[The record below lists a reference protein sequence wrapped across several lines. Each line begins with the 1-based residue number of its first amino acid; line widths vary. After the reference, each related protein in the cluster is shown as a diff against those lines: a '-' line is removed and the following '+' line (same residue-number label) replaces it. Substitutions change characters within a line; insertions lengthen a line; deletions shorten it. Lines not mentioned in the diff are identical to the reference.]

1 MEELTHS
8 KDLFLTMFRAFGEKF
23 MSTLP
28 SVLGALFLFLF
39 GWLVAHLVSKAITK
53 FAEKMKVNSLAEKA
67 EVNGFLETAN
77 ITSTPA
83 QILGKIMKWLILL
96 LTGLMVAD
104 TLNLNILSQ
113 EIGNLIGYLPKLF
126 LALIFF
132 IVGTYIAGFVRDFIR
147 AATASFG
154 ISTGRMVSSFVY
166 YLLLIMVA
174 LTALR
179 QGGMDTTIIT
189 NNLLLILGAML
200 LAAAIS
206 YGFASRE
213 VLENIL
219 ATFYSRKTFKA
230 GQIIEVEG
238 EQGEIVAVSTI
249 NVTLKKDN
257 GELVVIP
264 SQMLIKNKVKIKG

>member
-1 MEELTHS
+1 MEEITNS
-8 KDLFLTMFRAFGEKF
+8 TDFFLEMFKSFGVKF
-23 MSTLP
+23 TSALP
-28 SVLGALFLFLF
+28 SVLGALGLFLF
-39 GWLVAHLVSKAITK
+39 GWFIAKVLGKAVTR
-53 FAEKMKVNSLAEKA
+53 FAEKMKLNSLAEKA

-83 QILGKIMKWLILL
+83 EILGKIMKWLVLL

-113 EIGNLIGYLPKLF
+113 EIGNLLGYLPKLF

-147 AATASFG
+147 AATSSLG
-154 ISTGRMVSSFVY
+154 ISTGRIVSSFVY
-166 YLLLIMVA
+166 YLLLIMVT

-189 NNLLLILGAML
+189 SNLFLILGAIL
-200 LAAAIS
+200 FAAAIS

-219 ATFYSRKTFKA
+219 ATFYSRKTFQI
-230 GQIIEVEG
+230 GQVIEVDG
-238 EQGEIVAVSTI
+238 EEGEIVAVSTI
-249 NVTLKKDN
+249 NVTLKKVN

-264 SQMLIKNKVKIKG
+264 SQILIKNKVKIK

>member
-1 MEELTHS
+1 MEELTNS
-8 KDLFLTMFRAFGEKF
+8 KDFFLEMFTTFGVKF
-23 MSTLP
+23 TSVLP
-28 SVLGALFLFLF
+28 SFLGALFLLLF
-39 GWLVAHLVSKAITK
+39 GWLVAKLVGKAMTK
-53 FAEKMKVNSLAEKA
+53 FAEKMKVNALAEKT
-67 EVNGFLETAN
+67 ELNGFLETAN
-77 ITSTPA
+77 VTSTPA

-96 LTGLMVAD
+96 ITGLMVAD

-113 EIGNLIGYLPKLF
+113 EIGNLISYLPKLF

-147 AATASFG
+147 AATSSLG
-154 ISTGRMVSSFVY
+154 ISTGRIVSSFVY
-166 YLLLIMVA
+166 YLLLIMVT

-189 NNLLLILGAML
+189 NNLFLIMGAIL
-200 LAAAIS
+200 LAGAIS

-219 ATFYSRKTFKA
+219 ATFYSRKTFEI
-230 GQIIEVEG
+230 GQNIEVDG

-249 NVTLKKDN
+249 NVTLKKEN

-264 SQMLIKNKVKIKG
+264 SQMLIKNKVKIK

>member
-1 MEELTHS
+1 MEELINS
-8 KDLFLTMFRAFGEKF
+8 KDVFLEMSKTFMVKMMSVLPSIFGALVLFLVG
-23 MSTLP
+23 S
-28 SVLGALFLFLF
+28 
-39 GWLVAHLVSKAITK
+39 LVARLVSKAITK

-83 QILGKIMKWLILL
+83 EILGKVTKWLILL
-96 LTGLMVAD
+96 ITGLMVAD
-104 TLNLNILSQ
+104 HLNLRILSQ
-113 EIGNLIGYLPKLF
+113 EIGNLISYLPKLF

-132 IVGTYIAGFVRDFIR
+132 IIGTYIAGFVRDLIR
-147 AATASFG
+147 AATASLG

-166 YLLLIMVA
+166 YLLIILVA

-189 NNLLLILGAML
+189 NNLLLILGTIL
-200 LAAAIS
+200 LAGAIS

-219 ATFYSRKTFKA
+219 ATFYSRKTFKI
-230 GQIIEVEG
+230 GQFIEVDG
-238 EQGEIVAVSTI
+238 EEGEIVAVSTI
-249 NVTLKKDN
+249 NVTLKKEN
-257 GELVVIP
+257 GDLVVIP
-264 SQMLIKNKVKIKG
+264 AQMLIKNKVKIK

>member
-1 MEELTHS
+1 MEELTNS
-8 KDLFLTMFRAFGEKF
+8 KDLFLEMFQTFGLKF
-23 MSTLP
+23 MSALP
-28 SVLGALFLFLF
+28 SVFGALVLFLF
-39 GWLVAHLVSKAITK
+39 GWFIANLLSKAITK
-53 FAEKMKVNSLAEKA
+53 FAEKMKVNTLAEKA
-67 EVNGFLETAN
+67 EVSGFLETAN
-77 ITSTPA
+77 ITATPA
-83 QILGKIMKWLILL
+83 EILGKIMKFLILL

-113 EIGNLIGYLPKLF
+113 GIGNLIGYLPKLF

-147 AATASFG
+147 AATSSLG

-166 YLLLIMVA
+166 YLLLVMVA

-189 NNLLLILGAML
+189 NNLLLILGTIL

-219 ATFYSRKTFKA
+219 ATFYSRKTFHV
-230 GQIIEVEG
+230 GQIIEIEG
-238 EQGEIVAVSTI
+238 EQGEIVEVSTI
-249 NVTLKKDN
+249 NITLKKEN
-257 GELVVIP
+257 GERVVIP
-264 SQMLIKNKVKIKG
+264 SQMLIKNKVKIK

>member
-1 MEELTHS
+1 MDELTNS
-8 KDLFLTMFRAFGEKF
+8 KDLFLEMFKTFGVKF
-23 MSTLP
+23 MSALP
-28 SVLGALFLFLF
+28 SVLGALALFLF
-39 GWLVAHLVSKAITK
+39 GWFIARLVSKAITK
-53 FAEKMKVNSLAEKA
+53 FAEKMKINSLAEKA

-104 TLNLNILSQ
+104 TLNLKILSQ

-147 AATASFG
+147 AATTSLG

-189 NNLLLILGAML
+189 NNLLLILGTIL
-200 LAAAIS
+200 LAGAIS

-219 ATFYSRKTFKA
+219 ATFYSRKTFQI
-230 GQIIEVEG
+230 GQLIEVDG
-238 EQGEIVAVSTI
+238 EEGEIVAVSTI
-249 NVTLKKDN
+249 NVTLKKEN

-264 SQMLIKNKVKIKG
+264 SQMLIKNKVKIK

>member
-1 MEELTHS
+1 MEELTNS
-8 KDLFLTMFRAFGEKF
+8 KDLFLEMFRTFGVTI
-23 MSTLP
+23 MSILP
-28 SVLGALFLFLF
+28 SVLGAIALFLF
-39 GWLVAHLVSKAITK
+39 GWFVARIVSKGVTK
-53 FAEKMKVNSLAEKA
+53 FAEKMKINSLAEKA
-67 EVNGFLETAN
+67 EVGGFLETAN

-83 QILGKIMKWLILL
+83 EILGKVMKWLILL

-104 TLNLNILSQ
+104 TLNLEVLSQ
-113 EIGNLIGYLPKLF
+113 EIGKLIGYLPKLL

-132 IVGTYIAGFVRDFIR
+132 IIGTYIAGFVRDFIR
-147 AATASFG
+147 AATTSLG

-189 NNLLLILGAML
+189 NNLFLILGTIL
-200 LAAAIS
+200 LAGAIS

-219 ATFYSRKTFKA
+219 ATFYSRKTFHI
-230 GQIIEVEG
+230 GQHIEIDGEEG
-238 EQGEIVAVSTI
+238 EIIAVSTI
-249 NVTLKKDN
+249 NVTLKKEN
-257 GELVVIP
+257 GEQVVIP
-264 SQMLIKNKVKIKG
+264 AQMLIKNKVKIK

>member
-1 MEELTHS
+1 MEELTNS
-8 KDLFLTMFRAFGEKF
+8 KDLFLEMFRTFGVKF
-23 MSTLP
+23 MSALP
-28 SVLGALFLFLF
+28 SVLGALALFLF
-39 GWLVAHLVSKAITK
+39 GWFVAKLVGSGITK
-53 FAEKMKVNSLAEKA
+53 FAEKMKVNTLAEKA

-77 ITSTPA
+77 IKSTPA
-83 QILGKIMKWLILL
+83 EILGKIMKWLILL

-113 EIGNLIGYLPKLF
+113 EIGKLIGYLPKLF

-147 AATASFG
+147 AATTSLG
-154 ISTGRMVSSFVY
+154 LSTGRILSSFVY

-179 QGGMDTTIIT
+179 QGGMDTSIIT
-189 NNLLLILGAML
+189 NNLLLILGTIL
-200 LAAAIS
+200 LAGAIS

-219 ATFYSRKTFKA
+219 ATFYSRKTFQI
-230 GQIIEVEG
+230 GQVIEVDG
-238 EQGEIVAVSTI
+238 EEGEIVAVSTI

-264 SQMLIKNKVKIKG
+264 SQMLIKNKVKIK

>member
-1 MEELTHS
+1 MEELTDS
-8 KDLFLTMFRAFGEKF
+8 KDLFVELFNTFGVKF
-23 MSTLP
+23 MSALP
-28 SVLGALFLFLF
+28 SVLGALGLVLF
-39 GWLVAHLVSKAITK
+39 GWFIAKLAGKAITK
-53 FAEKMKVNSLAEKA
+53 FAEKMKVNALAEKA

-96 LTGLMVAD
+96 ITGLMVAD

-147 AATASFG
+147 AATSSLG

-166 YLLLIMVA
+166 YLLLIMVT

-189 NNLLLILGAML
+189 SNLFLIMGAIL
-200 LAAAIS
+200 LAGAIS

-219 ATFYSRKTFKA
+219 ATFYSRKTFQI
-230 GQIIEVEG
+230 GQVIEVDG
-238 EQGEIVAVSTI
+238 EEGEIVAVSTI
-249 NVTLKKDN
+249 NVTLKKEN
-257 GELVVIP
+257 GDMVVIP
-264 SQMLIKNKVKIKG
+264 SQMLIKNKVKIK